1 MTPPGHRQRAGVSKP
16 AGRSGAA
23 RQQAPPAQQG
33 KSTCVEGLF
42 KSMIKI
48 FTKSIESLEGSAKPL
63 WVFVLLYLLVVTVR
77 NQIEPFSTGYG
88 WSLGF
93 QALYYAWYVGLVA
106 AMIPLVHWVTGE
118 QVPKVIKVAAVAS
131 TAVILAPIVDLLWS
145 GGFQLEFFMPH
156 KDNLWERYLFVLFV
170 PDEEPGFSPGQRVEV
185 FSLLFFI
192 FSYFLV
198 KTRKFL
204 RSLLGLFAVYNLI
217 FIFGALPFFLYWLS
231 LLLRA
236 DIPSNQTLLLT
247 RFVLIFFFV
256 AINAIAHA
264 WNKTVYMA
272 VVKNLRWLR
281 MGHYVLVLILGMK
294 IGGASLTS
302 LDLDLLLNFLLT
314 VIAVLFAG
322 LYSII
327 VNDIHDVKIDEI
339 SNPGRPLV
347 TGSILSTQYVSISR
361 FSLGMALLFA
371 LAVDRTTLL
380 AVGSVIAFYYVYSAP
395 PIRFKRMLYL
405 SKFVISINTTLMLL
419 LGFHAVGGEW
429 GSFPV
434 PLLAFVLLVC
444 TACMNFID
452 IKDYEGDKKSGIRT
466 LVTVLGLKRSQKI
479 IGLSFL
485 LAYGLAPFSSSFLP
499 FAVAKGTLT
508 VVSILFGCALF
519 FLLVRKNYNERPVF
533 LLYETS
539 LVLLI
544 LSLDMTG

>member
-1 MTPPGHRQRAGVSKP
+1 LPGIEALEESGKP
-16 AGRSGAA
+16 
-23 RQQAPPAQQG
+23 
-33 KSTCVEGLF
+33 V
-42 KSMIKI
+42 
-48 FTKSIESLEGSAKPL
+48 
-63 WVFVLLYLLVVTVR
+63 WVFVLLFLLAVTVR
-77 NQIEPFSTGYG
+77 NLIEPFSTGYG
-88 WSLGF
+88 WSLRF
-93 QALYYAWYVGLVA
+93 QALYYAWYVGLVTA
-106 AMIPLVHWVTGE
+106 LVPLVHWVTEE

-131 TAVILAPIVDLLWS
+131 TAVILAPIVDLLWN

-170 PDEEPGFSPGQRVEV
+170 PDKEPGFSPGQRVEV
-185 FSLLFFI
+185 FIILFFI
-192 FSYFLV
+192 FLYFLV

-217 FIFGALPFFLYWLS
+217 FIFGALPFILYWLS
-231 LLLRA
+231 LLLRT
-236 DIPSNQTLLLT
+236 DMPSNRTLLLT
-247 RFVLIFFFV
+247 RLCLIFFFV
-256 AINAIAHA
+256 AVNALAHA
-264 WNKTVYMA
+264 WDRAVYGA

-281 MGHYVLVLILGMK
+281 IGHYVLVLVLGMTL
-294 IGGASLTS
+294 GGASLAEM
-302 LDLDLLLNFLLT
+302 DLDLLLNFPLT
-314 VIAVLFAG
+314 VIAVLFAA

-339 SNPGRPLV
+339 SNSERPLI
-347 TGSILSTQYVSISR
+347 TGAIRPDQYVDISR

-371 LAVDRTTLL
+371 LAAGRTTLFAIA
-380 AVGSVIAFYYVYSAP
+380 AVMALYHLYSAP
-395 PIRFKRMLYL
+395 PVRFKRMLYL

-419 LGFHAVGGEW
+419 LGFHAAGGEW

-466 LVTVLGLKRSQKI
+466 LVTALGLKRSQKI

-499 FAVAKGTLT
+499 FAVSKCMLT
-508 VVSILFGCALF
+508 VISMLFGCSLF

-539 LVLLI
+539 LVLMI